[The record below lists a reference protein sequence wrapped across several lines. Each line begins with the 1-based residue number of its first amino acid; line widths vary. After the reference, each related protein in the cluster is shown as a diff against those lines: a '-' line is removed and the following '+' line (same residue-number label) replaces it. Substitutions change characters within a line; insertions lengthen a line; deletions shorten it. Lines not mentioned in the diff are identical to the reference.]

1 MASNDAAPGPFPSA
15 SSTPSAPAPPGRPA
29 RVRGTHGLSRR
40 RALALPPAIAALV
53 ALGGCGVFGGSARA
67 QAYDTDAVHREIPLE
82 EAPGAPDAATACA
95 ALSESLLRFRLGE
108 EPGANTLTCPIG
120 TALTIALLYAGSDAP
135 ADGVEELLGVSA
147 VEAADADSGTSRDL
161 TWSALQNS
169 LLIYE
174 PTEAQLKNFNP
185 KAIPETPLLHI
196 ANRVLLVGDDPA
208 VEQSYLDAAREWYA
222 ATTEH
227 TARSNA
233 KAALDAWAKLHT
245 GGLIKSSG
253 IEITED
259 TRLVLQ
265 NALLFAAQWAWP
277 FNAND
282 TADEEF
288 TLSDG
293 AIVTARLMH
302 DRFFLP
308 YVQGEGWRAVR
319 LQYAEGSGRN
329 VMDVILPDA
338 GTAPADLPTGT
349 WASASAALDAYAYE
363 HPYEQ
368 LHEVRLAL
376 PTFDLAPGPV
386 DLLAFLKAQG
396 IELDSL
402 EHIGE
407 DLEVDQAVQQVRL
420 MVKEEGTMAGALTE
434 MEIADSAVNTTPD
447 EAVSFTVDHPFV
459 VRIFDQMTGLVLIEG
474 VIMDP
479 TAAAE

>member
-15 SSTPSAPAPPGRPA
+15 PSASTTPSAPAPPGRTAPG
-29 RVRGTHGLSRR
+29 RGTRGLSRR

-82 EAPGAPDAATACA
+82 DAPGAPDAAAACA

-108 EPGANTLTCPIG
+108 EPAANALTCPVG

-135 ADGVEELLGVSA
+135 ADGVDSLLGVSA
-147 VEAADADSGTSRDL
+147 AKAADADSGTTRDL
-161 TWSALQNS
+161 TWSALQNA
-169 LLIYE
+169 LLAYDPSDE
-174 PTEAQLKNFNP
+174 ELNDFDPEQ
-185 KAIPETPLLHI
+185 IPEAPLLHI

-227 TARSNA
+227 ADRDDA
-233 KAALDAWAKLHT
+233 KAALDAWAERHT

-253 IEITED
+253 IEITKD

-265 NALLFAAQWAWP
+265 NALLFAARWSTT
-277 FNAND
+277 FDANHTYD
-282 TADEEF
+282 QDF
-288 TLSDG
+288 TLADG
-293 AIVTARLMH
+293 STVTARLMH
-302 DRFFLP
+302 EDFFRP
-308 YVQGEGWRAVR
+308 CVQGEGWQAVR
-319 LQYAEGSGRN
+319 LPYWDGDDDAQL

-338 GTAPADLPTGT
+338 GVAPTDLPEGA
-349 WASASAALDAYAYE
+349 WEQASAALDAVTE
-363 HPYEQ
+363 DRRS
-368 LHEVRLAL
+368 EVVLAL
-376 PTFDLAPGPV
+376 PTFDLKPGPV
-386 DLLAFLKAQG
+386 DLLAFLDAQG
-396 IELDSL
+396 TTLDSL

-407 DLEVDQAVQQVRL
+407 DLVVDQAVQQVRL
-420 MVKEEGTMAGALTE
+420 MVKEEGTVAGALTE
-434 MEIADSAVNTTPD
+434 LSGAGAAAPP
-447 EAVSFTVDHPFV
+447 EAPVQFIVDHPFAL
-459 VRIFDQMTGLVLIEG
+459 RIVDQLTGLVLIEG